1 VGATVFP
8 RSVYGDTRLVSF
20 LGAPD
25 AAFQYDAIFLSI
37 DNGVVTQ
44 VLANDAATSTQTT
57 CGFATGGNLNTD
69 RSLDA
74 VSLPTALI
82 TSLKTAAVAKGA
94 FPAESRNV
102 TAADL
107 SGLAVNVNFGRGIY
121 TTTNA
126 DATIKDVTR
135 INDCQVELKDGKL
148 RVSSVQAGYNKTVL
162 VNQLSYNASNGAA
175 VLKSNKDFFLV
186 RGYSTPGVS
195 GDIVL
200 TINFYAST
208 PIVTGVLSTDVSGN
222 AAYLNCPR
230 G

>member
-1 VGATVFP
+1 M
-8 RSVYGDTRLVSF
+8 
-20 LGAPD
+20 
-25 AAFQYDAIFLSI
+25 
-37 DNGVVTQ
+37 
-44 VLANDAATSTQTT
+44 
-57 CGFATGGNLNTD
+57 
-69 RSLDA
+69 
-74 VSLPTALI
+74 
-82 TSLKTAAVAKGA
+82 
-94 FPAESRNV
+94 
-102 TAADL
+102 
-107 SGLAVNVNFGRGIY
+107 NFGRGIY

-148 RVSSVQAGYNKTVL
+148 RVSSVQAGYTKTVL
-162 VNQLSYNASNGAA
+162 VNQLSYTASNGAA
-175 VLKSNKDFFLV
+175 ALKSNKDFFLM
-186 RGYSTPGVS
+186 RGYGTPGVS